1 MESWQSSMTPFDFP
15 PSYFKLIMKILI
27 TGGAGFVGSALAIQI
42 KTNYPSY
49 EVICLDNLKRKGSE
63 LNLPRLAKVGAIF
76 VHGDIRNKEDFDA
89 LPIVDFVIE
98 ASAEPSVLAGLN
110 GTPDYL
116 INTNL
121 VGTINCLNYTKK
133 CGASFIFLSTSRIYP
148 IKAIEKL
155 NFVEQETRFGLSD
168 DQAIPGVSSKGI
180 AENFPLDGARS
191 LYGATKLASELMIH
205 EYNEFYGMKTVI
217 NRCGVLTGPWQM
229 GKVDQGVM
237 VLWVAK
243 HYWQQQLAYIGY
255 GGTGKQTRDMLH
267 VNDLYRLIDFQLH
280 NFDTVN
286 GEILNVG
293 GGVEV
298 SASLQ
303 ELTQICQEVTGKTI
317 PITPVAENRAAD
329 IRLYVT
335 DNTKVTALTGWKP
348 SISMKQIVSEITEWI
363 GENEEQLAYVLK

>member
-1 MESWQSSMTPFDFP
+1 
-15 PSYFKLIMKILI
+15 
-27 TGGAGFVGSALAIQI
+27 V
-42 KTNYPSY
+42 
-49 EVICLDNLKRKGSE
+49 
-63 LNLPRLAKVGAIF
+63 
-76 VHGDIRNKEDFDA
+76 
-89 LPIVDFVIE
+89 VDFVIE

-280 NFDTVN
+280 NMDTVN

-317 PITPVAENRAAD
+317 PITPVVENRAAD

-363 GENEEQLAYVLK
+363 SENEEQLAYVLK

>member
-1 MESWQSSMTPFDFP
+1 
-15 PSYFKLIMKILI
+15 MKILI

-42 KTNYPSY
+42 KTNYPTY

-89 LPIVDFVIE
+89 LPVVDFVIE

-155 NFVEQETRFGLSD
+155 NFVEQDTRFGLSD

-280 NFDTVN
+280 NIDTVN

-317 PITPVAENRAAD
+317 PITPVVENRAAD

-363 GENEEQLAYVLK
+363 SENEEQLAYVLK

>member
-1 MESWQSSMTPFDFP
+1 MTPFNFP

-27 TGGAGFVGSALAIQI
+27 TGGAGFVGSALAIQL
-42 KTNYPSY
+42 KTNYPNY

-63 LNLPRLAKVGAIF
+63 LNLPRLAKVGATF

-89 LPIVDFVIE
+89 LPVVDFVIE

-155 NFVEQETRFGLSD
+155 NFVEQDTRFGLSD

-243 HYWQQQLAYIGY
+243 HHWQQQLAYIGY

-267 VNDLYRLIDFQLH
+267 VHDLYRLIDFQLH
-280 NFDTVN
+280 NMDTVN

-317 PITPVAENRAAD
+317 PITPITENRAAD

-348 SISMKQIVSEITEWI
+348 SISMKQIVSEISEWI
-363 GENEEQLAYVLK
+363 SENEEQLAYVLK